1 MNFEGFT
8 LVFCNGDPPSE
19 ERLDE
24 LIRRP
29 VSVVCADGGAQ
40 KAIATGYTPDLIVGD
55 LDSLD
60 GPDSFSNTTEIV
72 KIPSQE
78 NTDFEKTLD
87 LMLERGMDNFLV
99 TAFSGGRIDQTLA
112 NVQIAYEYSSRCH
125 IVLADDEYVVFP
137 VRDRIEQIL
146 RPGTAVS
153 VIAMADETVVTTDG
167 LAYELKS
174 DIVPKGGH
182 GVSNRSVKRAV
193 KIRVD
198 KGGIL
203 VLVKYA

>member
-8 LVFCNGDPPSE
+8 LVFCNGDPPPKN
-19 ERLDE
+19 RLDG

-29 VSVVCADGGAQ
+29 LCVVCADGGAQ

-60 GPDSFSNTTEIV
+60 GSYSFPDKTEIV

-87 LMLERGMDNFLV
+87 LMLERDMDDFLV

-112 NVQIAYEYSSRCH
+112 NVQIAYEYSSKCR

-137 VRDRIEQIL
+137 VRDHIEQIL

-153 VIAMADETVVTTDG
+153 VIAMADETVVTTVG
-167 LAYELKS
+167 LAYELKNS
-174 DIVPKGGH
+174 IVPKGGH
-182 GVSNRSVKRAV
+182 GVSNRSVSREV
-193 KIRVD
+193 KIKVD